1 VVKLRDLVLSVAALA
16 VLIALIALA
25 DDRVRDRVS
34 GVSAR
39 TVSNTVAAG
48 TIEMQSATISA
59 RNLVVE
65 KGALTVLVI
74 AGAVLFVFMLR
85 T

>member
-1 VVKLRDLVLSVAALA
+1 MSAAALV

-25 DDRVRDRVS
+25 DDRVRERMD
-34 GVSAR
+34 GMSAR
-39 TVSNTVAAG
+39 TVSTRVLEG
-48 TIEMQSATISA
+48 TTQVGSATSSA
-59 RNLVVE
+59 RDLVRE

-74 AGAVLFVFMLR
+74 AGAVLFVCMLR

>member
-1 VVKLRDLVLSVAALA
+1 MSGAALA

-25 DDRVRDRVS
+25 DDRVRERMD
-34 GVSAR
+34 GMSAR
-39 TVSNTVAAG
+39 AVSHRVFEGTTQVEAA
-48 TIEMQSATISA
+48 TLSA
-59 RNLVVE
+59 REIVVE

-74 AGAVLFVFMLR
+74 AGAVLFVCMLR